1 MPTYSRVDIDFPYG
15 EGIYLYDN
23 NGKKYLDFL
32 SGIAVTSL
40 GHGDKDL
47 KKALHDSVEKVWH
60 TSNLFNIPGQEE
72 LGTKLVE
79 KTFADLVFFTN
90 SGTEAIECLIKVARK
105 YQGKNNGK
113 YRIITFEG
121 AFHGRTMGALSATGK
136 YLNGFEPALD
146 GFDKVPM
153 NDIEAVK
160 NCVTDKSAAI
170 LIEPIQGEG
179 GIVTVK
185 NDFLKQL
192 RELSD
197 EKNLLLCFDE
207 IQCGMGRTGEL
218 FAHHH
223 WGVKPDIMAIAKG
236 LGGGF
241 PIGACL
247 ASSKVGSEMIPG
259 THGTTFG
266 GNPLAMSAGNVVI
279 DKITSDG
286 FLGNVVK
293 VSKFLDKSLCELQN
307 KHDVKIKEI
316 RGIGLMK
323 GIQFFSNPNS
333 LVKLLRDNNLLV
345 VSAANNVIRL
355 LPPLIVEKSNIEEAY
370 KILDKTITNW
380 SVDK

>member
-1 MPTYSRVDIDFPYG
+1 MPTYSRVDIDFPHG

-23 NGKKYLDFL
+23 HGKKYLDFL

-47 KKALHDSVEKVWH
+47 KEALHYSIEKVWH

-72 LGTKLVE
+72 LGAKLVE

-113 YRIITFEG
+113 YRIVTFEG

-153 NDIEAVK
+153 NDIDAVR
-160 NCVTDKSAAI
+160 NCITDKSAAI

-179 GIVTVK
+179 GIVAVK
-185 NDFLKQL
+185 KDFLKQL
-192 RELSD
+192 RQLSD
-197 EKNLLLCFDE
+197 ERKLLLCFDE

-223 WGVKPDIMAIAKG
+223 WGVTPDIMAIAKG

-247 ASSKVGSEMIPG
+247 ATSKVGSEMISG

-293 VSKFLDKSLCELQN
+293 VSKFLDKLLCDLQN
-307 KHDVKIKEI
+307 KHKFKIKEI
-316 RGIGLMK
+316 RGVGLMK
-323 GIQFFSNPNS
+323 GIQFFSDPNS

-355 LPPLIVEKSNIEEAY
+355 LPPLIVEMSNIEEAY
-370 KILDKTITNW
+370 EILDKTISDW
-380 SVDK
+380 SADK